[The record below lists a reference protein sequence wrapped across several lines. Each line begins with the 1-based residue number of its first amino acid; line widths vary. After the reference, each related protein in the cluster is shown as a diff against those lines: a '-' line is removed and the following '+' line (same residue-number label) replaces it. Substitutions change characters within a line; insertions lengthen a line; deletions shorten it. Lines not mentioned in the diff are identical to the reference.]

1 MVGRL
6 RDILMALRCLIT
18 SASIIWMG
26 RMLFFIP
33 TKEEGFLWLVTV
45 AILIHYL
52 ERTVEEL

>member
-1 MVGRL
+1 
-6 RDILMALRCLIT
+6 
-18 SASIIWMG
+18 MG